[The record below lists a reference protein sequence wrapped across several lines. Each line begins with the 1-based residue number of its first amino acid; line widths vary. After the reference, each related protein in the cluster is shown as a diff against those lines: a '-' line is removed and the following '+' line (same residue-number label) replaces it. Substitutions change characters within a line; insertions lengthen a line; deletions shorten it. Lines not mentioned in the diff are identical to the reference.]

1 MKYRNSEGKG
11 ECIYMIGLED
21 SGNGLG
27 INKWKM
33 KESLETIVRMTNEVD
48 LWAILIDVKKGW
60 EGLIFILRIKRRE
73 IIKIDINI
81 KILMMG

>member
-48 LWAILIDVKKGW
+48 L
-60 EGLIFILRIKRRE
+60 
-73 IIKIDINI
+73 
-81 KILMMG
+81 